1 LATNRRSW
9 EDDVQPDPTST
20 LGDAGIEAA
29 KTVVEFAYDRMRSDI
44 LCGNLRPETKLR
56 VDQLHE
62 EYGIGINSLREALAK
77 LTMDGLVLTSGKRG
91 FIVKPISLSDLKD
104 ITEMRQF
111 LECRALAQAIEM
123 GDLDWEGRIVAAY
136 HKLSRVEQK
145 LNADQGRYG
154 LEWENRNREFHGA
167 LISACP
173 SPWLLQFQRVMY
185 NQSQRYRMLSLVET
199 AIPRD
204 ATFRE
209 HKLILDATLD
219 RDIPR
224 ATDLLRH
231 HIVKGAQDSTAH
243 FLAKDKTG
251 RRKTARKPD
260 VKSAKSG

>member
-1 LATNRRSW
+1 MARNEPSW
-9 EDDVQPDPTST
+9 AEEASADRALKTA
-20 LGDAGIEAA
+20 LGDAAA
-29 KTVVEFAYDRMRSDI
+29 GLPKTAVEFAYDRMRSDI
-44 LCGNLRPETKLR
+44 LCGNLRPEAKLR
-56 VDQLHE
+56 VDQLHA

-111 LECRALAQAIEM
+111 LECRALAQAIEH

-136 HKLSRVEQK
+136 HKLSRIEQK
-145 LNADQGRYG
+145 LNEDQARHG
-154 LEWENRNREFHGA
+154 LEWENRNREFHSA

-173 SPWLLQFQRVMY
+173 SPWLLQFQRIMY

-219 RDIPR
+219 RDIQR
-224 ATDLLRH
+224 ATELLRH
-231 HIVKGAQDSTAH
+231 HIVKGAEDSTAR
-243 FLAKDKTG
+243 FLEKG
-251 RRKTARKPD
+251 
-260 VKSAKSG
+260 